1 MEVALPAPV
10 VGELAPYLGVR
21 VGLRLGQLTDRD
33 ATSPPLPILLSCGAA
48 EIDK

>member
-33 ATSPPLPILLSCGAA
+33 ATSPLPILLSCGAA